1 MCVCEREREKN
12 REYSAHSTPFD
23 EIRTYT
29 TPQRG
34 CIVHTP
40 HDEGILFIS
49 FFPHKILMPTS
60 PVVMLTMLLLL
71 LLIAFC
77 YSAGGS
83 VGRFILDTYII
94 LVGLTAR
101 VIRAMLDGELYWHG
115 ILSYKGYAGRVLY
128 L

>member
-1 MCVCEREREKN
+1 MCERERE
-12 REYSAHSTPFD
+12 RENTSAHSTLFD

-29 TPQRG
+29 TSERG
-34 CIVHTP
+34 CIVRTP
-40 HDEGILFIS
+40 HDEGIFL
-49 FFPHKILMPTS
+49 PHKILMLTS

-94 LVGLTAR
+94 LVGLAAR
-101 VIRAMLDGELYWHG
+101 VARAMLDGELYWYD